1 MSVPKYVIEFAA
13 TCWFKPGGRSLV
25 GSEIEGIHYIM
36 HGGKRPGEQFHY
48 LLNRLRSP
56 DDNASLVLQ
65 DLTRSQKA
73 GLVNPVVA
81 RLFAQLLRE
90 DREARERYRSLVGLW
105 VQT

>member
-13 TCWFKPGGRSLV
+13 TWWFKPGGRSLV

-48 LLNRLRSP
+48 LLNRLRNP
-56 DDNASLVLQ
+56 HDNASLVLQ
-65 DLTRSQKA
+65 DFTYAQKV
-73 GLVNPVVA
+73 GLVYTVA
-81 RLFAQLLRE
+81 RLYKQLVKE
-90 DREARERYRSLVGLW
+90 DPEALERYRSLVGLW